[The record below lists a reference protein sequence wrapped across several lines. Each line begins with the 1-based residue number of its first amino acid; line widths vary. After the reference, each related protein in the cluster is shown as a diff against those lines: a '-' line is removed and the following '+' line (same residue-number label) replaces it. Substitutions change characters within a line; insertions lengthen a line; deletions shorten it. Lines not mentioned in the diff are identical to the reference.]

1 VVVPNAVAVG
11 AQYQDDGDRG
21 GPVDVSDAEL
31 VARSTLGS
39 PAVFGELVTRHG
51 AALHA
56 YLARRT
62 GRGDADDLLGELWLR
77 AFESRTSYDTRWA
90 DARPWLYGI
99 ARNTLRA
106 HWRRALRSNPSL
118 AGSDSDP
125 WPEADSR
132 IDATSQ
138 RGALL
143 QALAELSEDDREV
156 LLLVT
161 WEQLSPAEA
170 AIALAIPPGTVRSR
184 LHRARA
190 SLRKGF
196 ASRTDTLTHSLS
208 KEA

>member
-1 VVVPNAVAVG
+1 ME
-11 AQYQDDGDRG
+11 
-21 GPVDVSDAEL
+21 VSDAEL

-51 AALHA
+51 AAMHA

-77 AFESRTSYDTRWA
+77 AFESRANYDTRCE

-99 ARNTLRA
+99 ARNTVRA
-106 HWRRALRSNPSL
+106 YWRRSLRPDPSL
-118 AGSDSDP
+118 AGSHSDP

-132 IDATSQ
+132 IDASSQ

-143 QALAELSEDDREV
+143 QALAELSENDRDV

-170 AIALAIPPGTVRSR
+170 AVALAIPQGTVRSR

-190 SLRKGF
+190 LLRKGF
-196 ASRTDTLTHSLS
+196 ESRTDILTHSLS